1 MKLSPFVA
9 CAALIL
15 GGCNSENNVKL
26 TGSLVGLKNHN
37 VVLEQVTT
45 AGSLFVDSVRT
56 DKNGAFAFKFKTQKN
71 EPEFYNLVANSQH
84 VPLIISPGENIEFR
98 AGGNISKDYEIKGS
112 PDSER
117 IKDLNT
123 IIAKAIDRIDSMKVI
138 FNATEDF
145 EEKKN
150 LTTEFIKTSVKLKQ
164 NYITFIVENSN
175 SMAAL
180 YALYQVM
187 PDGDVMFNQN
197 SDLVY
202 YRLVADSLNVKYPD
216 APHVKRLI
224 NDVKKM
230 EANINLQSM
239 LSYGNLNES
248 NYPDLNL
255 PDMFGNNIRLSS
267 VNNGKVVLLDF
278 WVTVDPNAKMKNF
291 EIKKV
296 YEKYH
301 DKGFEV
307 YQIALDLNKSAWVT
321 AVQDSKL
328 PWISVCDF
336 KGANSPAAR
345 LYNVQKVPA
354 NYLINA
360 KGEIIGKNLTDAE
373 LNKKLAELF
382 K

>member
-117 IKDLNT
+117 IKELNT

-150 LTTEFIKTSVKLKQ
+150 LTTEFIKTGVKLKQ

-373 LNKKLAELF
+373 LDKKLAELF

>member
-117 IKDLNT
+117 IKELNT

-150 LTTEFIKTSVKLKQ
+150 LTTEFIKTGVKLKQ

-230 EANINLQSM
+230 EANVNLQSM

-278 WVTVDPNAKMKNF
+278 WVTVDPNAKMRNF

-336 KGANSPAAR
+336 KGVNSPAAR

-360 KGEIIGKNLTDAE
+360 KGEIIGKNLTDAD

>member
-117 IKDLNT
+117 IKELNT

-150 LTTEFIKTSVKLKQ
+150 LTTEFIKTGVKLKQ

-278 WVTVDPNAKMKNF
+278 WVTVDPNAKMRNF

-345 LYNVQKVPA
+345 LYNVQKVLA

-373 LNKKLAELF
+373 LDKKLAELF

>member
-117 IKDLNT
+117 IKELNT

-373 LNKKLAELF
+373 LDKKLAELF

>member
-1 MKLSPFVA
+1 MKLSPFVV

-15 GGCNSENNVKL
+15 CGCNSKNNVKL
-26 TGSLVGLKNHN
+26 TGSLVGLKNHK

-56 DKNGAFAFKFKTQKN
+56 DKNGAFTFKFKTQKN
-71 EPEFYNLVANSQH
+71 EPEFYSLIANSQH
-84 VPLIISPGENIEFR
+84 VPLIVSPGEKIEFR
-98 AGGNISKDYEIKGS
+98 AGGNIAKDYVIKGS
-112 PDSER
+112 PDSEL
-117 IKDLNT
+117 IKELNT
-123 IIAKAIDRIDSMKVI
+123 MIAQAIDRIDSMKTV
-138 FNATEDF
+138 FNATQDF
-145 EEKKN
+145 EVKTK
-150 LTTEFIKTSVKLKQ
+150 LTTEFFKTSVKLKQ

-202 YRLVADSLNVKYPD
+202 YRLVADSLSVKYPD

-224 NDVKKM
+224 SDIKKM
-230 EANINLQSM
+230 EANINLHSM

-278 WVTVDPNAKMKNF
+278 WVTVDPNAKMRNF

-336 KGANSPAAR
+336 KGENSPSAR

-354 NYLINA
+354 NYLINT

-373 LNKKLAELF
+373 LDKKLAELF

>member
-117 IKDLNT
+117 IKELNT

-360 KGEIIGKNLTDAE
+360 KGEIIGKNLTDAD

>member
-117 IKDLNT
+117 IKELNT

>member
-117 IKDLNT
+117 IKELNT

-150 LTTEFIKTSVKLKQ
+150 LTTEFIKTGVKLKQ

-360 KGEIIGKNLTDAE
+360 KGEIVGKNLTDQE
-373 LNKKLAELF
+373 LEKKLAELF

>member
-1 MKLSPFVA
+1 MKLSPFVV

-117 IKDLNT
+117 IKELNT

-373 LNKKLAELF
+373 LDKKLAELF

>member
-117 IKDLNT
+117 IKELNT

-202 YRLVADSLNVKYPD
+202 YRLVADSLNVKYAD

-373 LNKKLAELF
+373 LDKKLAELF

>member
-15 GGCNSENNVKL
+15 AGCNSENNVKL

-117 IKDLNT
+117 IKELNT

-150 LTTEFIKTSVKLKQ
+150 LTTEFIKTGVKLKQ

-278 WVTVDPNAKMKNF
+278 WVTVDPNAKMRNF

-345 LYNVQKVPA
+345 LYNVQKVLA

-373 LNKKLAELF
+373 LDKKLAELF

>member
-117 IKDLNT
+117 IKELNT

-150 LTTEFIKTSVKLKQ
+150 LTTEFIKTGVKLKQ

-278 WVTVDPNAKMKNF
+278 WVTVDPNAKMRNF

-373 LNKKLAELF
+373 LDKKLAELF